1 MLSRIQVVV
10 ILCCALAVGRA
21 SGAQCAFDG
30 YGNYC
35 IAEVDFSR
43 FAQEAYQSQLQD
55 QWCWAASI
63 SMVFEYYDHPVE
75 QARLVREAYGSEVN
89 LPGSGA
95 TIAAELNRDWVDDN
109 GGAFSSRL
117 SGLFDANAGVVA
129 LSNQQMVEELD
140 SGNPLIVGTNG
151 HAMVVTRVD
160 YYETVQ
166 GPNVVFVGVF
176 DPWPGN
182 GARALTVQEATP
194 VYGGGSFFFLAAF
207 RVQSIDINGPVPP
220 PVYPPA
226 TGESQNNDSYS
237 DSDGGGCSV
246 SNRPRRSWASFWLSA
261 LLIAATRHRASRA
274 SQSNFRGRSRTGRER
289 APTPAE
295 GVRTSARLDVC
306 SAERATSNSWY
317 ALPRAGRGSPLPSSM
332 RCESRRLPW
341 PTAAAL
347 MVTLI
352 ATPARSDEAEVM
364 GRLSLDGQYGWIEH
378 ADSSHGSFDAG
389 VGFGLTLAKTDL
401 YFDVALLLTPHFKGD
416 MDATAVGELWES
428 ALGYQVAILL
438 PALTAGLGWT
448 DVSLRRTRFLGFAIM
463 GGNDVARVNAEPVMV
478 GPIGIL
484 AGSTSGHIV
493 NWTVKGGL
501 GGQVN
506 DAAYDWMAA
515 TGMNLG
521 VRFSDWGE
529 IHSRGSAGY
538 MAARSGR
545 SHFAFAQIIIGV
557 GMCFVDSS
565 H

>member
-1 MLSRIQVVV
+1 MQWRVQLAV
-10 ILCCALAVGRA
+10 ILACVLQVGRA
-21 SGAQCAFDG
+21 SGAQCGFDG
-30 YGNYC
+30 NGNYC
-35 IAEVDFSR
+35 IAELDFSR
-43 FAQEAYQSQLQD
+43 FAQQAYQSQLQD

-63 SMVFEYYDHPVE
+63 SMVFGYYEHPVE

-89 LPGSGA
+89 LPGTGA

-109 GGAFSSRL
+109 GQAFSSRL

-194 VYGGGSFFFLAAF
+194 VYGGGSLFFLAAF
-207 RVQSIDINGPVPP
+207 RVQSLDTGDPTAPP
-220 PVYPPA
+220 ATVYPPA
-226 TGESQNNDSYS
+226 TGESANNDTYS

-246 SNRPRRSWASFWLSA
+246 GVRPRPHWASFWLSA

-274 SQSNFRGRSRTGRER
+274 SQSNSRSRSRTGRER

-295 GVRTSARLDVC
+295 GVRTSTRLDAS
-306 SAERATSNSWY
+306 SAERATSNPWY
-317 ALPRAGRGSPLPSSM
+317 ALPCAGRGSPLPSST
-332 RCESRRLPW
+332 RCASRRLAW
-341 PTAAAL
+341 PTASAL
-347 MVTLI
+347 MVTLV

-364 GRLSLDGQYGWIEH
+364 GRLSLDGQYAWIER
-378 ADSSHGSFDAG
+378 ANSSHGSFDAG

-416 MDATAVGELWES
+416 TDATAVGELWES

-438 PALTAGLGWT
+438 PAVTAGLGWT
-448 DVSLRRTRFLGFAIM
+448 DVSLRGTRFLGFAIM

-484 AGSTSGHIV
+484 AGSTSGHI
-493 NWTVKGGL
+493 G
-501 GGQVN
+501 
-506 DAAYDWMAA
+506 
-515 TGMNLG
+515 
-521 VRFSDWGE
+521 
-529 IHSRGSAGY
+529 
-538 MAARSGR
+538 
-545 SHFAFAQIIIGV
+545 
-557 GMCFVDSS
+557 
-565 H
+565 